1 MVDITEISAMVAAA
15 GVLIGVVFAVL
26 QLRDLVKTRHTDLV
40 MRLYSTW
47 QSKEFSEATLKV
59 WNLEFKDYNDFV
71 RKYGPWYSE
80 TEVYTAFRMVC
91 NFFDGIGILLFRKLV
106 DIEMVARLFTLSTKT
121 TWEKVKPLVEGS
133 RRHVY
138 GPLVFE
144 DFEYLYNEVKKRE
157 QRQ

>member
-1 MVDITEISAMVAAA
+1 MVDVSTVSIVVASAGVFAAA
-15 GVLIGVVFAVL
+15 IYYIL
-26 QLRDLVKTRHTDLV
+26 QLRHQSKLRQTDLV

-71 RKYGPWYSE
+71 KKYGPWYSE

-91 NFFDGIGILLFRKLV
+91 NFFDGIGILLIRKLV
-106 DIEMVARLFTLSTKT
+106 DIEMVARLFTMPAKT
-121 TWEKVKPLVEGS
+121 TWEKVKPLVEGG
-133 RRHVY
+133 RRQLS
-138 GPLVFE
+138 PLLFE
-144 DFEYLYNEVKKRE
+144 DFEYLYNEMKKRE